1 MKPDMTVI
9 AQPDKPEH
17 TTFQSSSKMK
27 TLEELPFI
35 KIELQFGKHN

>member
-1 MKPDMTVI
+1 MTVI